1 MQKFADGSRLAI
13 IALVAAPGEI
23 LTIDVCETARA
34 FPRVRLTIPVVVKT
48 EDLTLMG
55 QTLNLSLGG
64 LLMEVPHQFKQG
76 LQLNLLFNL
85 PTGHTISTRAVVVH
99 TPSKSSCGV
108 KFSSLDDSCRA
119 FLALFV
125 QKLIDYVRRGVR
137 VSSRMHV
144 TLRATSSD
152 KSSEE
157 MAETVV
163 LSKHGGLMVTRAR
176 FALGAIVYLH
186 WRGGRRGAYVRIV
199 HRREEGAG
207 GLAELGFEFTQEV
220 NFWGLNFP
228 DARMM

>member
-1 MQKFADGSRLAI
+1 MA
-13 IALVAAPGEI
+13 VPGEI
-23 LTIDVCETARA
+23 LSTDVWKTAREY
-34 FPRVRLTIPVVVKT
+34 PRVRLTIPVVVKT

-55 QTLNLSLGG
+55 QTVNVSLGG
-64 LLMEVPHQFKQG
+64 LLMEVPYQFEHG

-99 TPSKSSCGV
+99 TPSRRSCGV
-108 KFSSLDDSCRA
+108 KFSTLDPSCRTS
-119 FLALFV
+119 LALFL
-125 QKLIDYVRRGVR
+125 QKLIDYVRRGIR
-137 VSSRMHV
+137 ISNRMHV

-163 LSKHGGLMVTRAR
+163 LSKHGGLMIARAR
-176 FALGAIVYLH
+176 FAPGAIIYLH
-186 WRGGRRGAYVRIV
+186 WPGGRRGAYVRIV

-228 DARMM
+228 DAKMM

>member
-1 MQKFADGSRLAI
+1 LQESADGSRLAVVT
-13 IALVAAPGEI
+13 LVAVPGEI
-23 LTIDVCETARA
+23 LTIDVCKTMRQY
-34 FPRVRLTIPVVVKT
+34 PRVRLTIPIVVKT
-48 EDLTLMG
+48 DDRTLMG

-64 LLMEVPHQFKQG
+64 LLMEVPYKFKQG

-99 TPSKSSCGV
+99 TPSKKSCGV
-108 KFSSLDDSCRA
+108 KFSNLDDSCRTC
-119 FLALFV
+119 LALFV
-125 QKLIDYVRRGVR
+125 QKLIEYVRRGVR
-137 VSSRMHV
+137 VSNRMHV

-176 FALGAIVYLH
+176 FALGAIIYLH
-186 WRGGRRGAYVRIV
+186 WPGGRRGAYVRIV

-207 GLAELGFEFTQEV
+207 GLAELGFEFTQEI

-228 DARMM
+228 DAKMM